1 MWEFLKTVELLLYI
15 LFIIFMFLVCPY
27 LLKVYLTHLKT
38 FFQECLETKGLSSE
52 IEQLCIRIKPK
63 A

>member
-1 MWEFLKTVELLLYI
+1 MGIFKNSGTLLYI

-52 IEQLCIRIKPK
+52 IEQLCIRIKAK